1 MATTTAQITLTSS
14 DLLTD
19 TLSLTTTATLYDAGT
34 STGITQAQGPAR
46 KTTTATDVVTL
57 FNTAPHTAYGANKA
71 HKVYIKNCST
81 TQSEYLTVTIN
92 AEEIGR
98 LYAGDWMFIPWGAH
112 DTDNDIKVTPSVA
125 TSMTFEYMLL
135 ISA

>member
-1 MATTTAQITLTSS
+1 MATTTAQITLSSS
-14 DLLTD
+14 DLTSD
-19 TLSLTTTATLYDAGT
+19 ALSLTATATLFDAGT
-34 STGITQAQGPAR
+34 STGITQLEGLSR
-46 KTTTATDVVTL
+46 KTTASTSDVTL
-57 FNTAPHTAYGANKA
+57 FDPAPHTTYGANKA

-81 TQSEYLTVTIN
+81 TRSEYITVKIN

-125 TSMTFEYMLL
+125 TTMTFEYMLF

>member
-1 MATTTAQITLTSS
+1 MATTTAQITISSS

-19 TLSLTTTATLYDAGT
+19 ALSLTTTATLFDTGT
-34 STGITQAQGPAR
+34 STGVTQAQGPAR
-46 KTTTATDVVTL
+46 KTTTSTGVVTL
-57 FNTAPHTAYGANKA
+57 FNATPATTYGANKA

-81 TQSEYLTVTIN
+81 TRSEYITVTIN
-92 AEEIGR
+92 SEEIGR

-112 DTDNDIKVTPSVA
+112 DTDNDIKVTPSVS
-125 TSMTFEYMLL
+125 TSMTFEYMLF

>member
-1 MATTTAQITLTSS
+1 MATTTAQITLSSS

-19 TLSLTTTATLYDAGT
+19 ALALTATATLYDAGT
-34 STGITQAQGPAR
+34 TTGITQTTGVAR

-57 FNTAPHTAYGANKA
+57 FNAAPHTEYGANKA
-71 HKVYIKNCST
+71 HKVYIKNCSST
-81 TQSEYLTVTIN
+81 RSEYLTVTIN

-125 TSMTFEYMLL
+125 TSMTFEYMMF

>member
-1 MATTTAQITLTSS
+1 MATTTAQITISSS

-19 TLSLTTTATLYDAGT
+19 ALSLTTTATLFDTGT

-46 KTTTATDVVTL
+46 KTTASTGVVTL
-57 FNTAPHTAYGANKA
+57 FNAAPHTTYGANKA

-81 TQSEYLTVTIN
+81 T
-92 AEEIGR
+92 
-98 LYAGDWMFIPWGAH
+98 AGDWMFIPWGAH
-112 DTDNDIKVTPSVA
+112 DTDNDIKVTPSVS
-125 TSMTFEYMLL
+125 TSMTFEYMLF

>member
-1 MATTTAQITLTSS
+1 MATTTAQITLSSS

-19 TLSLTTTATLYDAGT
+19 SLNLTATATLYDAGT
-34 STGITQAQGPAR
+34 TTGVTQAQGPAR

-57 FNTAPHTAYGANKA
+57 FNAAPHTEYGANKA

-81 TQSEYLTVTIN
+81 TRSEYITVTIN

-98 LYAGDWMFIPWGAH
+98 LYAGDWMFMPWSAH
-112 DTDNDIKVTPSVA
+112 DDNNDIVYTPSVA
-125 TSMTFEYMLL
+125 TSLTVEYMMF

>member
-1 MATTTAQITLTSS
+1 MATTTAQITLSSS

-19 TLSLTTTATLYDAGT
+19 ALSLTTTATMYDTGT

-46 KTTTATDVVTL
+46 KTTASTGVVTL
-57 FNTAPHTAYGANKA
+57 FNAAPHTAYGANKA
-71 HKVYIKNCST
+71 HKVYVKNCST
-81 TQSEYLTVTIN
+81 TRSEYLTVTIN

>member
-19 TLSLTTTATLYDAGT
+19 SLSLTTTATLYDAGT
-34 STGITQAQGPAR
+34 TTGITQTEGLSR
-46 KTTTATDVVTL
+46 KTTTSNSQYVLFDATPST
-57 FNTAPHTAYGANKA
+57 TYGANKA

-81 TQSEYLTVTIN
+81 TRSEYVTVEIN
-92 AEEIGR
+92 SEGIGR
-98 LYAGDWMFIPWGAH
+98 LYAGDWMFIPWSTTA
-112 DTDNDIKVTPSVA
+112 DTNDIKITPSVS
-125 TSMTFEYMLL
+125 TSMTIEYMLF

>member
-1 MATTTAQITLTSS
+1 MNDFKKGFIQ
-14 DLLTD
+14 
-19 TLSLTTTATLYDAGT
+19 
-34 STGITQAQGPAR
+34 
-46 KTTTATDVVTL
+46 
-57 FNTAPHTAYGANKA
+57 YGLNNGF
-71 HKVYIKNCST
+71 IKPI
-81 TQSEYLTVTIN
+81 TIN

-125 TSMTFEYMLL
+125 TTMTFEYMLF

>member
-1 MATTTAQITLTSS
+1 MATTTAQITISSS

-19 TLSLTTTATLYDAGT
+19 SLSLTTTATLFDTGT

-46 KTTTATDVVTL
+46 KTTASVSTVTL
-57 FNTAPHTAYGANKA
+57 FNAAPHTAYGANKA

-81 TQSEYLTVTIN
+81 TRSEYLTVTIN
-92 AEEIGR
+92 AEEIGW
-98 LYAGDWMFIPWGAH
+98 LYAGDWMCIPWGAH

-125 TSMTFEYMLL
+125 TSMTFEYMLF

>member
-19 TLSLTTTATLYDAGT
+19 SLSLTTTATLFDAGT
-34 STGITQAQGPAR
+34 TTGVTQAQGPAR
-46 KTTTATDVVTL
+46 KTTTSTGVVTL
-57 FNTAPHTAYGANKA
+57 FNAAPHTEYGANKA
-71 HKVYIKNCST
+71 HKVYVKNCST
-81 TQSEYLTVTIN
+81 TRSEYLTITIN

-125 TSMTFEYMLL
+125 TTMTFEYMLF

>member
-19 TLSLTTTATLYDAGT
+19 SLSLTTTATLFDTGT

-46 KTTTATDVVTL
+46 KTTASTSDVVL
-57 FNTAPHTAYGANKA
+57 FNAAPHTAYGANKA

-81 TQSEYLTVTIN
+81 TRSEYLTIAIN

-125 TSMTFEYMLL
+125 TSMTFEYMLF

>member
-19 TLSLTTTATLYDAGT
+19 SLSLTTTATLYDAGT
-34 STGITQAQGPAR
+34 TTGITQTEGLSR
-46 KTTTATDVVTL
+46 KTTTSNSQYVLFDAAPATT
-57 FNTAPHTAYGANKA
+57 YGANKA

-81 TQSEYLTVTIN
+81 TRSEYVTVEIN
-92 AEEIGR
+92 SEGIGR
-98 LYAGDWMFIPWGAH
+98 LYAGDWMFIPWSTTA
-112 DTDNDIKVTPSVA
+112 DTNDIKIAPSVS
-125 TSMTFEYMLL
+125 TSMTIEYMLF